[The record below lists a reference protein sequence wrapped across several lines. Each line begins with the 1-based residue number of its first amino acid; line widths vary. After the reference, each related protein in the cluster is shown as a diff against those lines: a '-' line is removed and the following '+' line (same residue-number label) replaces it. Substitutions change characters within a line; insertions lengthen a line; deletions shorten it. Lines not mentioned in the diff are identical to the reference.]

1 MNSYEVS
8 LEKFEGPLDLLI
20 HLIQKNKI
28 DIYDIPIAEI
38 TNQYLAHI
46 EKWRELDM
54 EVASEFVVMASKLLE
69 IKSRMLLPRAKDEEE
84 DEEDLK

>member
-28 DIYDIPIAEI
+28 DIYDIKTTLESYMDQLKSELNI
-38 TNQYLAHI
+38 QVY
-46 EKWRELDM
+46 EKK
-54 EVASEFVVMASKLLE
+54 VQ
-69 IKSRMLLPRAKDEEE
+69 
-84 DEEDLK
+84 